1 MNKFTRR
8 ELAAALSTSA
18 VLLAQPPAQTQAQPP
33 TQQPLPAN
41 PAEELQAAQAQ
52 LRDNAG
58 QLEKFPLPMSTEPAT
73 TFKP

>member
-1 MNKFTRR
+1 MSKFTRR

-18 VLLAQPPAQTQAQPP
+18 VLLAGSEARPQGPPVPVSSDDDLKAVR
-33 TQQPLPAN
+33 
-41 PAEELQAAQAQ
+41 AQ

-58 QLEKFPLPMSTEPAT
+58 QLDKFPLAMSTEPAT